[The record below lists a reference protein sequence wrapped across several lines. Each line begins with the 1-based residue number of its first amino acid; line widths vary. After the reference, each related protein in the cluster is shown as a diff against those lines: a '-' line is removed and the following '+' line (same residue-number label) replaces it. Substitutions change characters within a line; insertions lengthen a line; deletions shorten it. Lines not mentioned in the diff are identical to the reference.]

1 MIDTERLNTLRSEIG
16 DEGLSLLVGVFLD
29 ETDQIV
35 EKLQN
40 KAADLTAPLH
50 ALRGGA
56 LNLGLKQL
64 ALLCQI
70 SEKAATEG
78 ESDRIDL
85 GEITHLYKESRA
97 AFLAALAP

>member
-16 DEGLSLLVGVFLD
+16 NEGLSLLVGVFLD

-40 KAADLTAPLH
+40 KVTDLTVPLH

-64 ALLCQI
+64 ATLCQV
-70 SEKAATEG
+70 SEKAAADG
-78 ESDRIDL
+78 RADHVDL

-97 AFLAALAP
+97 AFLAALTP